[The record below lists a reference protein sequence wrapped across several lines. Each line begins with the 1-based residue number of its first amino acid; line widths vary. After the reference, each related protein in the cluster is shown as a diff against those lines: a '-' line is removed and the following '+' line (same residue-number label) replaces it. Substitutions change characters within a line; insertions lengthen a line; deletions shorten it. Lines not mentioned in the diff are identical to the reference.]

1 MNNDVFRLVQQSVE
15 EHSMTDDERL
25 LEALRITRDKE
36 LPPMHFL
43 FRIFG
48 KPCFPRGELVAV
60 TGKAKSGKTL
70 FNSLLMAC
78 CANSQALQVRRNP
91 PEDSDTGSPPE
102 PAPIRVCGSTRSRAN
117 SPRRTS

>member
-15 EHSMTDDERL
+15 AHSMTDDERL

-48 KPCFPRGELVAV
+48 KPCFPRGGCGHGVPVRTRPHPGAV
-60 TGKAKSGKTL
+60 VRHGAERTVHAGHPEE
-70 FNSLLMAC
+70 
-78 CANSQALQVRRNP
+78 QAA
-91 PEDSDTGSPPE
+91 EDD
-102 PAPIRVCGSTRSRAN
+102 
-117 SPRRTS
+117 